1 MIWLVLARSVAT
13 ESPFVDQRRLQP
25 AMNLI
30 LLAQTSFSTYT
41 KGEPPGPLTW
51 LLICAVTIFMIA
63 VMWKVFT
70 KAGQPGWASLI
81 PIYNT
86 YIMIKMAGKPGWW
99 LLLLLVPIVNLVIAI
114 MIVLAIAERFGKGV
128 GFGIGLVLLG
138 IIFWPILAFG
148 DAQFQAAPAP
158 AA

>member
-1 MIWLVLARSVAT
+1 MTLS
-13 ESPFVDQRRLQP
+13 
-25 AMNLI
+25 
-30 LLAQTSFSTYT
+30 LLAQASFSTST
-41 KGEPPGPLTW
+41 RGEPPGPLTW
-51 LLICAVTIFMIA
+51 LLICAVTIFLVA

-99 LLLLLVPIVNLVIAI
+99 LLLLLIPIVNLVIAI

-128 GFGIGLVLLG
+128 GFGIGLLLLG

-148 DAQFQAAPAP
+148 DAQYQGAP